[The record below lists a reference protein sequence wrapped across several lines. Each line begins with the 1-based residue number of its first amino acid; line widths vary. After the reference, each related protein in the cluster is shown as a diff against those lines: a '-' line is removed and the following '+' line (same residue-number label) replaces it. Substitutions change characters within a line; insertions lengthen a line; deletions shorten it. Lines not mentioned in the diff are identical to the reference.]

1 MLTGLKAY
9 YLAASLLLF
18 LFAVYSNKN
27 ALYAFGYGVALNIFP
42 LALLPEVSMDI
53 ARIAGMPLAYLP
65 TIAAGLALAVRN
77 QARLPQSYSLLLTL
91 AFIYCAYAFFTT
103 VIMGGMTVANIAY
116 WSAWPLNFL
125 IFFSA
130 AAFFS
135 RVDMHTAN
143 KVIRVMAT
151 ILVLGCLTGLA
162 RYGLGIAQDANFMP
176 LVNRNGTVVFI
187 VMVFPLL
194 FYTYKEQEKATGKL
208 MFCVGCIFLTLA
220 FTFSRSG
227 IIGAVAF
234 ILLYYMRL
242 SLAGLAKS
250 AAVVLLIATI
260 AYSGVADRSLQR
272 LERVVVT
279 SQMLMHGESLD
290 TSMNDYNRVML
301 LRGAIA
307 TAKDNFWFGTGL
319 GLENYQKAF
328 HKVSDYGQASKAHN
342 FYISYFAELGV
353 AGFSLLLL
361 ILYLASRKLHPLSS
375 PHKAFKVS
383 FLVMA
388 LMMTMNEYILMPE
401 IWFFYGML
409 AGISRVGGYVFP
421 PLQLH
426 YVQEQSFNRIPNRS
440 PHG

>member
-9 YLAASLLLF
+9 YLCASLLLF
-18 LFAVYSNKN
+18 LFAIYSNKN
-27 ALYAFGYGVALNIFP
+27 ALHAFGYGVALNIFP

-53 ARIAGMPLAYLP
+53 ARVAGMPLAYLP
-65 TIAAGLALAVRN
+65 VTAAGLALAVRN
-77 QARLPQSYSLLLTL
+77 HARLPQSYRLLLTL
-91 AFIYCAYAFFTT
+91 AFIYCVYAFFTT
-103 VIMGGMTVANIAY
+103 LIIGGMTVANMAY
-116 WSAWPLNFL
+116 WAAWPLNFL

-135 RVDMHTAN
+135 RTDIQTAN
-143 KVIRVMAT
+143 KVIKATTT

-162 RYGLGIAQDANFMP
+162 RYGLGIAPDANFMP

-194 FYTYKEQEKATGKL
+194 FYTYKEQEKARGWL
-208 MFCVGCIFLTLA
+208 LFCIGCLFVTLA

-227 IIGAVAF
+227 IIGMLAC

-242 SLAGLAKS
+242 TLSGLAKT

-260 AYSGVADRSLQR
+260 AYSGVADKSLQR
-272 LERVVVT
+272 LERVLVT
-279 SQMLMHGESLD
+279 SQMLIHGENLD
-290 TSMNDYNRVML
+290 SSMNDYNRVML
-301 LRGAIA
+301 LQGAIA

-319 GLENYQKAF
+319 GLQNYQKAF
-328 HKVSDYGQASKAHN
+328 HKVSDYGHASKAHN

-353 AGFSLLLL
+353 VGFSLLML
-361 ILYLASRKLHPLSS
+361 ILYLVSRKLYPLSS
-375 PHKAFKVS
+375 RHKAFKVS
-383 FLVMA
+383 FLAMA

-409 AGISRVGGYVFP
+409 AGMSRIGGYMAAPFQFR
-421 PLQLH
+421 QLP
-426 YVQEQSFNRIPNRS
+426 EQLFNRVPNRS
-440 PHG
+440 PHV